1 VKETKRQGRIAH
13 HHADATVPHI
23 VALLGFSFH
32 VAKIESIFV
41 NSKFL
46 RGNLSKSHFFLVLF
60 DKITFFYYL
69 CRQLPAIVVVR
80 PLVACSRMGLKKTAH
95 AAKHQSLSAESRY
108 DF

>member
-13 HHADATVPHI
+13 HLQKFPFGHATVPHI
-23 VALLGFSFH
+23 VALPDFSFH

-69 CRQLPAIVVVR
+69 CMQVSAIVVVR
-80 PLVACSRMGLKKTAH
+80 PLVACSRKGLKKQRML
-95 AAKHQSLSAESRY
+95 QSISL
-108 DF
+108 